1 MLTYD
6 LDRFSGKP
14 LYESLY
20 MCIRNDI
27 LSGTIEAGEK
37 LPSKRSLASHMNISV
52 TTVENAYAQLITE
65 GYIRAEHGR
74 GFFVNDM
81 DLAADTSSMQILT
94 GDDTDIPQIPE
105 APPEPEYAIDFKSNQ
120 SALGMFPMA
129 TWSKIMR
136 NILSFQDS
144 KLLETVPYNGIKSLR
159 RAIADHLHSF
169 RNMNVNPEQIIIGAG
184 TEYLYSRLLTLFG
197 RDSIIAMEDPGYK
210 KFADIS
216 RDRGIL
222 FDYIPIDSEGMRMD
236 RLQTSRANILHV
248 SPANHFPTGTVMPVR
263 RRMELLEWAGRRP
276 ERYIIEDDY
285 DSELRYS
292 GKPIPTMYSIDTSQ
306 KVIYINTFSKSL
318 VPSIRI
324 SYMVL
329 PPLLLTRYWETLS
342 FYSCTVSSFEQLTL
356 AHFIRDGYFER
367 HINRL
372 KQHYKENRDLLIA
385 AIKSSPLSL
394 IASIREANA
403 GTHFLLK
410 VNTYMNDSQIRQAAV
425 DNRINLAM
433 LSDYEHELSL
443 KNTRTLVINY
453 AGLDKA
459 KIATAVGILERI
471 FDTDIRRYQ
480 TDVIPSDG
488 LK

>member
-1 MLTYD
+1 MLTYN
-6 LDRFSGKP
+6 LDQFKGKP
-14 LYESLY
+14 LYEALY

-27 LSGTIEAGEK
+27 LSGTIGINEK

-74 GFFVNDM
+74 GFFVNKM
-81 DLAADTSSMQILT
+81 DLASDSSSMQILT
-94 GDDTDIPQIPE
+94 DDDRETLDIPSPD
-105 APPEPEYAIDFKSNQ
+105 PEPEYVIDFKSNQ
-120 SALGMFPMA
+120 TALNMFPMA
-129 TWSKIMR
+129 TWARIMR
-136 NILSFQDS
+136 NILSYQDI
-144 KLLETVPYNGIKSLR
+144 KLLETVPYNGVKALR
-159 RAIADHLHSF
+159 TAIAEHLHAF
-169 RNMNVNPEQIIIGAG
+169 RNMNVDPEQIIIGAG

-216 RDRGIL
+216 KARGIL
-222 FDYIPIDSEGMRMD
+222 ANYVPIDSEGMRID
-236 RLQTSRANILHV
+236 RVLAGKANILHV
-248 SPANHFPTGTVMPVR
+248 SPANHFPTGTVMSVS
-263 RRMELLEWAGRRP
+263 RRMDLLDWARRRP

-329 PPLLLTRYWETLS
+329 PPLLLSRYRETLS

-356 AHFIRDGYFER
+356 AHFISQGYFER

-372 KQHYKENRDLLIA
+372 KQHYKENRDLLME
-385 AIKSSPLSL
+385 AISKSPLSL
-394 IASIREANA
+394 IARIKEANA
-403 GTHFLLK
+403 GTHFLLS
-410 VNTYMNDSQIRQAAV
+410 VNTYMSDAQIRDAAAV
-425 DNRINLAM
+425 NKINLAM
-433 LSDYEHELSL
+433 LSDYEYELSL
-443 KNTRTLVINY
+443 RNTRTLVINY
-453 AGLDKA
+453 AGLDKD
-459 KIATAVGILERI
+459 KIDTAVGILEKI
-471 FDTDIRRYQ
+471 FETDIKKYQ
-480 TDVIPSDG
+480 SDAVPSGG